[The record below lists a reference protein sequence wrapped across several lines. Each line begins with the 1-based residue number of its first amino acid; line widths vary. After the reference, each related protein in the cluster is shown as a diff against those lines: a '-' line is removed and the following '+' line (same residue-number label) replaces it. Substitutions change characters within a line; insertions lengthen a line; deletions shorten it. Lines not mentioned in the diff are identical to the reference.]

1 MPSNAPIGVFDS
13 GLGGL
18 SVVRAVRALLPH
30 ESLIYVADSRYA
42 PYGERPDAFIQHR
55 SLAIARWLRER
66 GAKAFVVACN
76 TATAHGVAALRA
88 DDAWPVVGVE
98 PGIKPA
104 AATSRSGVIGVLATA
119 ATLRSARFAN
129 LLARH
134 TAQGQRFLCQPGHGL
149 VERIEAGDVDSPAVM
164 ALLDK
169 YIAPMIAEGADTL
182 VLGCTHYP
190 FLIPAIQRHFGTALM
205 LIDTGAAIARQ
216 LQRRLEEADLAA
228 PAIAGNAGSAG
239 TNGSIQLFTTANAV
253 ALQTMADRLMPE
265 APATPGSTAAT
276 DVSHIC
282 ATSDAVSSHPAA
294 PRVATVEIAETAPQ
308 AAAGLALP

>member
-18 SVVRAVRALLPH
+18 SVLQAVRALLPH

-42 PYGERPDAFIQHR
+42 PYGERPDAFLQQR
-55 SLAIARWLRER
+55 SLAIGRWLREH

-119 ATLRSARFAN
+119 ATLRSARFAD

-190 FLIPAIQRHFGTALM
+190 FLIPAIQRHFGTALT

-216 LQRRLEEADLAA
+216 LQRRLEEADLGA
-228 PAIAGNAGSAG
+228 PVISGSAG
-239 TNGSIQLFTTANAV
+239 DSGSIQLFTTANAV

-265 APATPGSTAAT
+265 TPAAAGSTAAT
-276 DVSHIC
+276 DVSHIS
-282 ATSDAVSSHPAA
+282 ATFGAVSSRPAA

>member
-18 SVVRAVRALLPH
+18 SVLQAIRALLPH

-42 PYGERPDAFIQHR
+42 PYGERPDAFIQQR
-55 SLAIARWLRER
+55 SLAIGRWLREH

-119 ATLRSARFAN
+119 ATLRSARFAD

-190 FLIPAIQRHFGTALM
+190 FLIPAIQRHFGTALT

-216 LQRRLEEADLAA
+216 LQRRLEETDLAA
-228 PAIAGNAGSAG
+228 PAISGSACAS
-239 TNGSIQLFTTANAV
+239 GSIRLFTTANAA
-253 ALQTMADRLMPE
+253 ALQTMADRLIPE
-265 APATPGSTAAT
+265 APAAAGSTAAT
-276 DVSHIC
+276 DVSHIS
-282 ATSDAVSSHPAA
+282 ATSGAVSNHPAA

>member
-18 SVVRAVRALLPH
+18 SVLQAVRALLPH

-42 PYGERPDAFIQHR
+42 PYGERPDAFIQQR
-55 SLAIARWLRER
+55 SLAIGRWLRGH

-119 ATLRSARFAN
+119 ATLRSVRFAD

-190 FLIPAIQRHFGTALM
+190 FLIPAIQRHFGTSLT

-216 LQRRLEEADLAA
+216 LQRRLEETDLAA
-228 PAIAGNAGSAG
+228 PAISGSAG
-239 TNGSIQLFTTANAV
+239 ASGSIQLFTTANAA
-253 ALQTMADRLMPE
+253 ALQTMADRLIPE
-265 APATPGSTAAT
+265 APAAAGSTAAT
-276 DVSHIC
+276 GVSRISP
-282 ATSDAVSSHPAA
+282 TSGAVSSHLTA
-294 PRVATVEIAETAPQ
+294 PSVATVEIAETAPQ

>member
-18 SVVRAVRALLPH
+18 SVLQAVRALLPH

-42 PYGERPDAFIQHR
+42 PYGERPDAFIQQR
-55 SLAIARWLRER
+55 SLAIGRWLREH

-119 ATLRSARFAN
+119 ATLRSARFAD

-190 FLIPAIQRHFGTALM
+190 FLIPAIQRHFGTALT

-228 PAIAGNAGSAG
+228 PEISGSAVAS
-239 TNGSIQLFTTANAV
+239 GSIQLFTTANAA

-265 APATPGSTAAT
+265 APDVTGSTAAT
-276 DVSHIC
+276 GVAGIS
-282 ATSDAVSSHPAA
+282 ATPGAVSSPPAA

-308 AAAGLALP
+308 AAAGVALP

>member
-18 SVVRAVRALLPH
+18 SVLQAVRALLPH

-42 PYGERPDAFIQHR
+42 PYGERPDAFIQQR
-55 SLAIARWLRER
+55 SLAIGRWLREH

-104 AATSRSGVIGVLATA
+104 AAMSRSGVIGVLATA
-119 ATLRSARFAN
+119 ATLRSARFAD

-164 ALLDK
+164 GLLDK

-190 FLIPAIQRHFGTALM
+190 FLIPAIQRRFGTALT

-228 PAIAGNAGSAG
+228 PAISGSASASG
-239 TNGSIQLFTTANAV
+239 TIQLFTTANAV

-265 APATPGSTAAT
+265 APATTGSTAAT
-276 DVSHIC
+276 GVADIS
-282 ATSDAVSSHPAA
+282 ATSDVVSSHPAA

>member
-18 SVVRAVRALLPH
+18 SVLQAVRALLPH
-30 ESLIYVADSRYA
+30 ESLLYVADARYA
-42 PYGERPDAFIQHR
+42 PYGERPDAFLEQR
-55 SLAIARWLRER
+55 SLAIGRWVREH

-88 DDAWPVVGVE
+88 DGSWPVVGVE

-104 AATSRSGVIGVLATA
+104 AAASRSGVIGVLATA
-119 ATLRSARFAN
+119 ATLRSARFAD

-149 VERIEAGDVDSPAVM
+149 VECIEAGDVDSSNVV

-169 YIAPMIAEGADTL
+169 YIAPMVAQGADTL

-190 FLIPAIQRHFGTALM
+190 FLIPAIERQFGTALT
-205 LIDTGAAIARQ
+205 LVDTGAAIARQ
-216 LQRRLEEADLAA
+216 LQRRLEADDLLA
-228 PAIAGNAGSAG
+228 PDGLTGG
-239 TNGSIQLFTTANAV
+239 LQLVTTANAN
-253 ALQTMADRLMPE
+253 ALQTMADRLL
-265 APATPGSTAAT
+265 TN
-276 DVSHIC
+276 V
-282 ATSDAVSSHPAA
+282 
-294 PRVATVEIAETAPQ
+294 PRVATVEIPEAAASIDLQMP
-308 AAAGLALP
+308 AKGAAGLA

>member
-18 SVVRAVRALLPH
+18 SVLQAVRARLPR

-42 PYGERPDAFIQHR
+42 PYGERPDAFLEQR
-55 SLAIARWLRER
+55 SLAIGRWLRER

-88 DDAWPVVGVE
+88 DDSWPVVGVE

-104 AATSRSGVIGVLATA
+104 AAVSRSGVIGVLATA
-119 ATLRSARFAN
+119 ATLRSARFAD

-149 VERIEAGDVDSPAVM
+149 VERIEGGDVDSPEVI

-169 YIAPMIAEGADTL
+169 YIAPMLAQGADTL

-190 FLIPAIQRHFGTALM
+190 FLIPAIERHFGTALT
-205 LIDTGAAIARQ
+205 LVDTGAAIARQ
-216 LQRRLEEADLAA
+216 LQRRLEVDDLAA
-228 PAIAGNAGSAG
+228 PPASGDGGS
-239 TNGSIQLFTTANAV
+239 LHFFTTANAD
-253 ALQTMADRLMPE
+253 ALQTMADRLIV
-265 APATPGSTAAT
+265 
-276 DVSHIC
+276 D
-282 ATSDAVSSHPAA
+282 A
-294 PRVATVEIAETAPQ
+294 PRVQTIEIDATTALAAGEVADQSAQAPQ
-308 AAAGLALP
+308 SAPVVAP

>member
-18 SVVRAVRALLPH
+18 SVLQAVRALLPH
-30 ESLIYVADSRYA
+30 ESLLYVADSRYA
-42 PYGERPDAFIQHR
+42 PYGERPDAFIEQR
-55 SLAIARWLRER
+55 SLAIGRWVRER

-88 DDAWPVVGVE
+88 DDSWPVIGVE

-104 AATSRSGVIGVLATA
+104 ASASRSGVIGVLATA
-119 ATLRSARFAN
+119 ATLRSTRFAD

-149 VERIEAGDVDSPAVM
+149 VEHIEAGDVDSPAVM
-164 ALLDK
+164 ALLDR
-169 YIAPMIAEGADTL
+169 YIAPMVAQGADTL

-190 FLIPAIQRHFGTALM
+190 FLIPAIEGHFGTALT

-216 LQRRLEEADLAA
+216 LQRRLEAGDLAA
-228 PAIAGNAGSAG
+228 PATPSASSGPSLPGNSGG
-239 TNGSIQLFTTANAV
+239 LQLFSTANAS
-253 ALQTMADRLMPE
+253 ALQTMADRLL
-265 APATPGSTAAT
+265 
-276 DVSHIC
+276 VN
-282 ATSDAVSSHPAA
+282 A
-294 PRVATVEIAETAPQ
+294 PRVATVEITETLTP
-308 AAAGLALP
+308 LPYIPARAMGIGRRRLQKTST

>member
-18 SVVRAVRALLPH
+18 SVLQAVRALLPH
-30 ESLIYVADSRYA
+30 ESLLYVADSAFA
-42 PYGERPDAFIQHR
+42 PYGERPDAFIAER
-55 SLAIARWLRER
+55 SLAIGRWLRER

-88 DDAWPVVGVE
+88 DASWPVVGVE

-104 AATSRSGVIGVLATA
+104 ATASRSGVIGVLATA
-119 ATLRSARFAN
+119 ATLRSARFAD

-164 ALLDK
+164 ALLER
-169 YIAPMIAEGADTL
+169 YVAPMVAQGADTL

-190 FLIPAIQRHFGTALM
+190 FLIPAIQQRFGGALT

-216 LQRRLEEADLAA
+216 LQRRLETDDLCA
-228 PAIAGNAGSAG
+228 PRTPGASG
-239 TNGSIQLFTTANAV
+239 TSGTSGDMQLFTTANV
-253 ALQTMADRLMPE
+253 HALQTMADRLLVNP
-265 APATPGSTAAT
+265 P
-276 DVSHIC
+276 
-282 ATSDAVSSHPAA
+282 
-294 PRVATVEIAETAPQ
+294 VAQTVEIGQIDGAVWPATDTAIKTDS
-308 AAAGLALP
+308 ALAS

>member
-18 SVVRAVRALLPH
+18 SVLQAIRALLPH
-30 ESLIYVADSRYA
+30 ESLLYVADSRFA
-42 PYGERPDAFIQHR
+42 PYGERPDTFIERR
-55 SLAIARWLRER
+55 SLAIGRWLRAND
-66 GAKAFVVACN
+66 AKALVVACN

-88 DDAWPVVGVE
+88 DAPWPVIGVE

-104 AATSRSGVIGVLATA
+104 AAVSRSGVIGVLATA
-119 ATLRSARFAN
+119 ATLRSARFAD

-169 YIAPMIAEGADTL
+169 FIEPMMAQGADTL

-190 FLIPAIQRHFGTALM
+190 FLIPAIERRFGTTLT

-216 LQRRLEEADLAA
+216 LQRRLETDGLHATSSIGAHGDL
-228 PAIAGNAGSAG
+228 
-239 TNGSIQLFTTANAV
+239 QLMTTANAD
-253 ALQTMADRLMPE
+253 ALQTMADRLLPN
-265 APATPGSTAAT
+265 
-276 DVSHIC
+276 
-282 ATSDAVSSHPAA
+282 A
-294 PRVATVEIAETAPQ
+294 PRVQTVEIAGIAPHGP
-308 AAAGLALP
+308 ACLDLPPDLPIIPA

>member
-18 SVVRAVRALLPH
+18 SVLQAVRALLPH

-42 PYGERPDAFIQHR
+42 PYGERPDAFIEQR
-55 SLAIARWLRER
+55 SLAIGRWLREH

-190 FLIPAIQRHFGTALM
+190 FLIPAIQQQFGTALT

-216 LQRRLEEADLAA
+216 LQRRLEDADLAA
-228 PAIAGNAGSAG
+228 PAISGANAGAS
-239 TNGSIQLFTTANAV
+239 GSIQLFTTANAM
-253 ALQTMADRLMPE
+253 ALQTMADRLMPD
-265 APATPGSTAAT
+265 APAASGSTDAT
-276 DVSHIC
+276 GELDLS
-282 ATSDAVSSHPAA
+282 ATSGTVSRHPTA

>member
-18 SVVRAVRALLPH
+18 SVLQAVRALLPH

-42 PYGERPDAFIQHR
+42 PYGERPDAFLQQR
-55 SLAIARWLRER
+55 SLAIGRWLREH

-119 ATLRSARFAN
+119 ATLRSARFAD

-190 FLIPAIQRHFGTALM
+190 FLIPAIQRHFGTALT

-216 LQRRLEEADLAA
+216 LQRRLEDADLAA
-228 PAIAGNAGSAG
+228 PVISESTVAS
-239 TNGSIQLFTTANAV
+239 GSIQLFTTANAV

-265 APATPGSTAAT
+265 APAAAGSTAAT
-276 DVSHIC
+276 NVSHIC
-282 ATSDAVSSHPAA
+282 ATSGDVSRHPAA